1 MILPIEYNVTKAFY
15 FRYMLIF
22 DLSMHQRILKKMY
35 STVLNIHKINNNNN
49 TCFLSS
55 KSKLLLKDRVTGVM
69 MLKNSSLITEIN
81 YSLKSDQ
88 IESSYFCCILYQINA
103 GLVSRSNDW

>member
-1 MILPIEYNVTKAFY
+1 
-15 FRYMLIF
+15 
-22 DLSMHQRILKKMY
+22 
-35 STVLNIHKINNNNN
+35 
-49 TCFLSS
+49 
-55 KSKLLLKDRVTGVM
+55 